1 MAISSISIFTTDLE
15 NLKAI
20 RRFVENAAFSFNG
33 EVDELALAEL
43 ITAVDEAATN
53 IIKHGY
59 QNGSGFIEVEVH
71 YANNDLIIHLRDQAA
86 EFDPTN
92 APSFD
97 VKLPLEV
104 REFGG
109 MGIHLMRNFTDELIY
124 KRLENE
130 KNELTLIRK
139 NVKAT

>member
-1 MAISSISIFTTDLE
+1 MAFSSNRSFTADLE

-20 RRFVENAAFSFNG
+20 RRFVENAAFSING

-59 QNGSGFIEVEVH
+59 QNGSGFIEVEVL
-71 YANNDLIIHLRDQAA
+71 YINNDLKIHLRDQAA
-86 EFDPTN
+86 EFNPTT

-97 VKLPLEV
+97 VKVPLEV

-124 KRLENE
+124 KRLENG

-139 NVKAT
+139 NVRAA